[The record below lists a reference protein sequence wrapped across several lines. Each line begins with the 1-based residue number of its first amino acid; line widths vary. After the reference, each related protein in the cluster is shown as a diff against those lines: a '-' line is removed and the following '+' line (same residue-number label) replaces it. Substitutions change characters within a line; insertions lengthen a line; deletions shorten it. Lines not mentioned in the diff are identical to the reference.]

1 MPTQG
6 SRSRLVA
13 ALWFVAAA
21 LAFFAA
27 GIPALDG
34 GRLNWKV
41 AVPGIFCLVMGIAG
55 MRGTK
60 ETPARP

>member
-6 SRSRLVA
+6 SRNRLVPV
-13 ALWFVAAA
+13 LWFVAAA
-21 LAFFAA
+21 LAFVAA

-41 AVPGIFCLVMGIAG
+41 AVPGIFCLVMGIAA
-55 MRGTK
+55 MRGAKATS
-60 ETPARP
+60 PRS